1 MLFVSIKN
9 AEKKPKINK
18 LQMKQNIWTLL
29 EKSQP
34 HNAWMKYKFCH
45 LKLSEIHEDF
55 QLIMKT
61 FNLAL
66 VIVHITS

>member
-9 AEKKPKINK
+9 AEKKTKINK
-18 LQMKQNIWTLL
+18 LQMKENIWTLL

-55 QLIMKT
+55 SADNEN
-61 FNLAL
+61 F
-66 VIVHITS
+66 